1 VFRALLAG
9 LGLLAAVAL
18 AEELPVRDPMRPFVA
33 GPAPASGARARPRFE
48 LTAVVLGVTRRVAVV
63 NGTPYLLGESVDG
76 ATIVAIEPRAVRLD
90 DGGRELVIPLG
101 RSAEARPPTAE
112 GDEVP

>member
-1 VFRALLAG
+1 MFRTLLTVVS
-9 LGLLAAVAL
+9 LVAAAAL

-33 GPAPASGARARPRFE
+33 DPVAQAALAAPRFE
-48 LTAVVLGVTRRVAVV
+48 LTAVVLGAGRRVAVM
-63 NGTPYLLGESVDG
+63 NGKPYLLGESVDG

-101 RSAEARPPTAE
+101 RSAEARPPPAE

>member
-1 VFRALLAG
+1 MFRALLAG
-9 LGLLAAVAL
+9 VSLVSAVAL

-33 GPAPASGARARPRFE
+33 ELAVARAAHARPRFE
-48 LTAVVLGVTRRVAVV
+48 LTAVVLGAQRRVAVM
-63 NGTPYLLGESVDG
+63 NGKPYLLGESVDG

-101 RSAEARPPTAE
+101 RSVEARPPIAE